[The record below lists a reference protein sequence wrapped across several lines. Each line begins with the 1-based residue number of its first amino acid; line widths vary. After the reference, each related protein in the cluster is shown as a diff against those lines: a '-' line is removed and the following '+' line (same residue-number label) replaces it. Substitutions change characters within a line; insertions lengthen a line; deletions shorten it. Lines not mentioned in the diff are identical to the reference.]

1 MPEHS
6 ATVDEETL
14 VVLRA
19 VAEAAQLVRVAW
31 LVTGAAGRI
40 LLLERVY
47 GGPAGRATMDL
58 DFGVMVRDW
67 DQYARL
73 REAVCR
79 DPRFRP
85 DPRQAQ
91 RVHGPGGRYL
101 DLIPFGGVETSEGIV
116 RWPPDGDIRLRV
128 TGFEDACR
136 HAAVVV
142 VNDGAC
148 RVPVVTPEHLVS
160 LKLFAWKDRR
170 LTDPRKDAADL
181 AYVLGH
187 PAAWIG
193 EERLFDSHFDVV
205 ETAGYDTDLA
215 AARVLGRTL
224 ATQASPTTRTRLAG
238 LLSEELARGEDSDLV
253 RDVGRE
259 LMTGPARAF
268 ALLDAF
274 RQGVQGA

>member
-1 MPEHS
+1 LPEHS

-19 VAEAAQLVRVAW
+19 VAEAAELLRIAW
-31 LVTGAAGRI
+31 LVTGAGGRI

-73 REAVCR
+73 RAAVCR
-79 DPRFRP
+79 GPRFRP
-85 DPRQAQ
+85 DPKQAQ
-91 RVHGPGGRYL
+91 RLHGPGGRYL
-101 DLIPFGGVETSEGIV
+101 DLIPFGGVETPQGLV
-116 RWPPDGDIRLRV
+116 RWPPDGDILLRV
-128 TGFEDACR
+128 SGFEDACR
-136 HAAVVV
+136 HAAIVV

-170 LTDPRKDAADL
+170 FTHPRKDAADL

-187 PAAWIG
+187 ATAWVG

-205 ETAGYDTDLA
+205 AAAGYDLDLA

-224 ATQASPTTRTRLAG
+224 AAQASPTTRTLLTE
-238 LLSEELARGEDSDLV
+238 LLSAELARGEDSDLV
-253 RDVGRE
+253 RDVGRQ
-259 LMTGPARAF
+259 LMTGAKRAF
-268 ALLDAF
+268 ALLDAL
-274 RQGVQGA
+274 RQGVQEA